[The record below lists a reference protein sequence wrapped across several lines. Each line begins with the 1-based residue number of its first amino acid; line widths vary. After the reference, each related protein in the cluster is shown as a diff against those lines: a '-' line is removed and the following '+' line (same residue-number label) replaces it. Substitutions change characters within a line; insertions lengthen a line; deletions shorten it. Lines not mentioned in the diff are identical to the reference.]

1 MKYKDK
7 NKKKNCL
14 GGCFGIAGGI
24 VFAIAAVII
33 SIVFGYLAL
42 RGAAAFLIIADDLEP
57 ASAIVIMGGGG
68 EPRMAEALE
77 LYRDRLSRI
86 IILTETGEYVE
97 EYDYLQS
104 FDIRIQLMNNGVP
117 AGNILITESEVS
129 STLEEARAVLKVMK
143 TRQMNSA
150 IIVTDPYHTKRT
162 SIIFDDVFSD
172 EEIRLYFHPVTPSWY
187 NSRTWFLSGDGWKFT
202 ALEYAK
208 LAAYALGIDD

>member
-1 MKYKDK
+1 MKNKDK
-7 NKKKNCL
+7 NNKKNCL

-24 VFAIAAVII
+24 VFAIAAVIFF
-33 SIVFGYLAL
+33 IVFGYLAL

-117 AGNILITESEVS
+117 AGNILITESTVS

-162 SIIFDDVFSD
+162 SIIFDDVFAD

>member
-1 MKYKDK
+1 MKNKDK

-202 ALEYAK
+202 LLEYAK